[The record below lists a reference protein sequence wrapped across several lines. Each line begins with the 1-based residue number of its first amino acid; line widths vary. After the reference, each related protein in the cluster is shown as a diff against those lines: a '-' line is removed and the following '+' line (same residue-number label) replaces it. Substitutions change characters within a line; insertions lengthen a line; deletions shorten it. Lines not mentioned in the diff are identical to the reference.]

1 MIEVELPDGTI
12 AEFPDGTT
20 QDAIKSA
27 ISRRY
32 SPEAQRRAEFDAR
45 INREMAM
52 PPEEWEPYLRERMEA
67 GEPFR
72 SQPGQSIAGSLF
84 ANNMFDPFGVRDEM
98 VGGGQFLRKLV
109 TSGGDLGEASEAY
122 SNAADLV
129 RAEQRAARE
138 KYGIVPELIG
148 GFGTSG
154 LTKTALT
161 QVPTALQTAK
171 QASIAGGGYGSATGL
186 GQSEGGVK
194 ERLYGAL
201 KGGATGAV
209 LGPVISNVAVPA
221 IARTVGGLKD
231 AARYAN
237 QSIKSARNPEQAAVE
252 QVADRMVASKISP
265 TDLRSRIS
273 PPMSGNLQSRGFT
286 EPDLADII
294 SRQMLGESADSVA
307 QSYAH
312 LVDAQGRKFT
322 ADTARN
328 YLRRY
333 EELNPTPLNLTD
345 ISTQVAGE
353 GGAMPIKR
361 LGRAAQSL
369 SGDEGGEAAQRLMS
383 RQETQPGRVTNII
396 QRSVADGDFE
406 ATRAAG
412 LKNLREE
419 ADKAYQAFYK
429 EPDLAINQLD
439 DLMQDPLFRQAAEQA
454 QQQARV
460 ASIRRNQA
468 AEKSGAA
475 QEPVLYTNKN
485 DPQIAKL
492 RGELNQ
498 VKDDLRAA
506 RRRRQDATS
515 KEEKRVALDEARDH
529 EDTITAIEREI
540 KELTEANPEV
550 YSPELLDLIQR
561 QLRLK
566 SEGFTDPNAAA
577 HARNLREV
585 FLDRIEGFY
594 PTFKGIRKNYAVGK
608 GEFGEEGAME
618 TGRELTTK
626 LGAKSSEALR
636 GYNEMTPAQQEL
648 FRLGFARRLMDMA
661 ADPQIGGAVANKF
674 NTTAVQ
680 EIVEQLYP
688 KSNPAL
694 WKQGQKLLKDLQTEA
709 LTTRNANYQLQGSR
723 TAELD
728 SDMGRLMQGAETAAD
743 VATGRWSNLLQNLST
758 RLSTQLGQ
766 RGATEV
772 MDILTQT
779 DPAKLLP
786 LLNRLERAAQS
797 TAQRQSLVSSV
808 RQQRALNRPGT
819 GGVAGLDAENV
830 RQYLTGQ

>member
-12 AEFPDGTT
+12 AEFPDGTAP
-20 QDAIKSA
+20 DAIKAA
-27 ISRRY
+27 ISKRY
-32 SPEAQRRAEFDAR
+32 DPEAQRRTEFDAR
-45 INREMAM
+45 IKREMAM
-52 PPEEWEPYLRERMEA
+52 SPEEWETHLTERMEA

-72 SQPGQSIAGSLF
+72 SQPGNSMAGSLF
-84 ANNMFDPFGVRDEM
+84 SNAMFDPFGFRDEI
-98 VGGGQFLRKLV
+98 VGGGQFIGNLV
-109 TSGGDLGEASEAY
+109 KSGGDIDKASEAY
-122 SNAADLV
+122 SNAAGLV
-129 RAEQRAARE
+129 RAEQRAARDE
-138 KYGIVPELIG
+138 YGIVPELIG
-148 GFGTSG
+148 GFGTTG
-154 LTKTALT
+154 ITKTALS

-171 QASIAGGGYGSATGL
+171 QASVAGAGYGSAAGL
-186 GQSEGGVK
+186 GQSEGGV
-194 ERLYGAL
+194 EDRLLGTL
-201 KGGATGAV
+201 KGAATGAV

-231 AARYAN
+231 AARYAT
-237 QSIKSARNPEQAAVE
+237 QSVKSARNPEQAGIE
-252 QVADRMVASKISP
+252 QVADKMVASNISP
-265 TDLRSRIS
+265 ANLRSQVS
-273 PPMSGNLQSRGFT
+273 PPVSGNLQSRGFT
-286 EPDLADII
+286 ETDLADII
-294 SRQMLGESADSVA
+294 SRQMAGEGADSVA
-307 QSYAH
+307 ARYAH
-312 LVDAQGRKFT
+312 LVDTQGRKFT
-322 ADTARN
+322 PDTARN

-333 EELNPTPLNLTD
+333 EELNPTPLNLID
-345 ISTQVAGE
+345 ISTKVAGE
-353 GGAMPIKR
+353 GGAMPVKR

-369 SGDEGGEAAQRLMS
+369 AGDEGGDAAQRLMS

-419 ADKAYQAFYK
+419 ADKAYKAFYK
-429 EPDLAINQLD
+429 EPDLAINKLD
-439 DLMQDPLFRQAAEQA
+439 DLMQDPLFKQATEQA

-468 AEKSGAA
+468 TTKSGGP

-498 VKDDLRAA
+498 TKDDLRAA

-529 EDTITAIEREI
+529 EDAITAIEREI
-540 KELTEANPEV
+540 KELSETNPEV

-577 HARNLREV
+577 HARGLREV

-608 GEFGEEGAME
+608 GEFGEEGALE
-618 TGRELTTK
+618 AGRELTTK
-626 LGAKSSEALR
+626 LGAKASEALR
-636 GYNEMTPAQQEL
+636 GYGDMTTAQQEL
-648 FRLGFARRLMDMA
+648 FRLGFARRLMDMT

-674 NTTAVQ
+674 NTTAVR
-680 EIVEQLYP
+680 EIVEELYP

-694 WKQGQKLLKDLQTEA
+694 WKQGQKLINDLQTEA
-709 LTTRNANYQLQGSR
+709 LTTRNANFQLQGSR
-723 TAELD
+723 TAELG
-728 SDMGRLMQGAETAAD
+728 SDMSRLMQGAETAAD
-743 VATGRWSNLLQNLST
+743 VATGRWGNLLRNIST

-772 MDILTQT
+772 MNILTQT

-786 LLNRLERAAQS
+786 LLNRLEQAARS
-797 TAQRQSLVSSV
+797 TTQRQNLVSPV
-808 RQQRALNRPGT
+808 RQLRTSNRPGT
-819 GGVAGLDAENV
+819 AAVAGLDAENI
-830 RQYLTGQ
+830 RRFIAGQ